1 MKAYKLMYLLAIL
14 ILLGS
19 CATWKGTLVS
29 RGNFNDAVNNAITDF
44 LHTTKLSK
52 KDTMFCVYF
61 PEYENV
67 IYNRENN
74 EVVYL
79 PKNEDIFIISVGGA
93 DNKIYPRE
101 ENKVGTYDEIFP
113 TRYTIRDGKLFYW
126 SDTTQVITQEIISV
140 LEKYNHIDFDWR
152 KEYDFPPLVINDGAE
167 GIVYYFCKNDLT
179 NYKKKKAD
187 NIRRHYRTPK
197 LKCK

>member
-1 MKAYKLMYLLAIL
+1 MRTYKLLFLLAIP
-14 ILLGS
+14 ILFQN

-29 RGNFNDAVNNAITDF
+29 SGDLNDAVNNAITDF
-44 LHTTKLSK
+44 LHTAKLSK
-52 KDTMFCVYF
+52 KDTIFSISF
-61 PEYENV
+61 SEYEDV

-74 EVVYL
+74 EVIYT
-79 PKNEDIFIISVGGA
+79 PTREDRLIISVGKA
-93 DNKIYPRE
+93 EDKIYPRE
-101 ENKVGTYDEIFP
+101 ENKVGTYDKVFP

-140 LEKYNHIDFDWR
+140 LKRYNHIDFDWR
-152 KEYDFPPLVINDGAE
+152 KEYDLPPLWHNDG
-167 GIVYYFCKNDLT
+167 GGGVVYYFCKNNLT

-187 NIRRHYRTPK
+187 SMRQQYKTPK